1 MIIKNTIF
9 GLTVAAILAG
19 GCSFLDPLP
28 DGSYNDENFGD
39 YPELL
44 RGFVDKAYADYFPA
58 VYYSTYCAGLA
69 AATDDA
75 LYRSETAMW
84 RSFSKG
90 NARMGNNP
98 FASKWNNDYTAINYL
113 NLFLKDNVGYNTRYL
128 EAPSVSEPG
137 FILTCSARSQARA
150 LTGICGVSLS
160 C

>member
-1 MIIKNTIF
+1 MKIKNTIF

-84 RSFSKG
+84 RSFSRVMPG
-90 NARMGNNP
+90 WATILSHPSGTM
-98 FASKWNNDYTAINYL
+98 T
-113 NLFLKDNVGYNTRYL
+113 TR
-128 EAPSVSEPG
+128 PST
-137 FILTCSARSQARA
+137 I
-150 LTGICGVSLS
+150 
-160 C
+160 

>member
-1 MIIKNTIF
+1 MKIKNTIF

-69 AATDDA
+69 AAQMT
-75 LYRSETAMW
+75 
-84 RSFSKG
+84 
-90 NARMGNNP
+90 
-98 FASKWNNDYTAINYL
+98 
-113 NLFLKDNVGYNTRYL
+113 LFTVRRQRRGDLSRRVTQGWATTLSPPNGTMTTQ
-128 EAPSVSEPG
+128 PST
-137 FILTCSARSQARA
+137 I
-150 LTGICGVSLS
+150 
-160 C
+160 

>member
-1 MIIKNTIF
+1 MKIKNTIF

-90 NARMGNNP
+90 NARMGNDTKFTP
-98 FASKWNNDYTAINYL
+98 FT
-113 NLFLKDNVGYNTRYL
+113 TR
-128 EAPSVSEPG
+128 PSFTSRQGITRFVSMAYRLSRPQALRSERMRPRK
-137 FILTCSARSQARA
+137 ARVR
-150 LTGICGVSLS
+150 
-160 C
+160 